1 MLQNV
6 KNFLNYEM
14 HISKISSIVIPQ
26 CPQRMGSRT
35 TPIPKPTDA
44 QVPDIKWR
52 RAVHGRPCTFSG
64 PTQVWSLRY
73 KCMIQK
79 IGPL

>member
-6 KNFLNYEM
+6 KNLNYEM
-14 HISKISSIVIPQ
+14 HISKISSIIIPQ

-44 QVPDIKWR
+44 QVPDIKWQEQSIVSPARPQAPR
-52 RAVHGRPCTFSG
+52 RCGARV
-64 PTQVWSLRY
+64 
-73 KCMIQK
+73 INA
-79 IGPL
+79 